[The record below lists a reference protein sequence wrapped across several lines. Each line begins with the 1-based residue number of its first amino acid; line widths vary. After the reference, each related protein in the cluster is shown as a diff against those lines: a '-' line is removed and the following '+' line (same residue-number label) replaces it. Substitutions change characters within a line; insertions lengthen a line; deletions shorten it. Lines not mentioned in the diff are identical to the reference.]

1 MTLTRAGTSSKEV
14 WRNGRWEGFMA
25 PMGAVEAVL
34 GRERRYANRE
44 LVVIEKGAEQ
54 VGLKDRLLSSLVTTI
69 LVAYLGVAGVVVTA
83 TLANYAWRV
92 VQAVAH

>member
-1 MTLTRAGTSSKEV
+1 MMERT
-14 WRNGRWEGFMA
+14 
-25 PMGAVEAVL
+25 GAAEAVL
-34 GRERRYANRE
+34 VRGRRYAKRE
-44 LVVIEKGAEQ
+44 LVVIERPAEQ
-54 VGLKDRLLSSLVTTI
+54 AGLKDRLLSSLVTAV